1 MNAKEQAAIEKWSKR
16 NTVRKDLANATFEDI
31 LDIGAEVDPH
41 HDRVSCLDDDRKS
54 SLDAAIEQILD
65 YGTRDDIL
73 AAINKVGG
81 YYYLRGKYDSMM
93 NLMVKL

>member
-41 HDRVSCLDDDRKS
+41 HDRES

-73 AAINKVGG
+73 AAINKVGR